1 MGRFDWE
8 RSAEDRPAARPGPL
22 PTSPGQILPLAIE
35 RTEQVE
41 HGRERNRNQDRGP
54 ERVLD
59 VTGATVL
66 TDVGTFR
73 TVALED
79 IARYH
84 YQGNI
89 AQALNA
95 MNGFARMGL
104 IEYRS
109 TRPGPVTYVTLTDHG
124 CRAVRSR
131 SSKNYPLRNFSSGF
145 VRPRD
150 ARHDA
155 ALYGLYQQQSSQI
168 AARSGRVTRI
178 VLEADL
184 VRTINRRL
192 SKIRHLTQSEQLEHK
207 QAIAQELGLRV
218 VNGKIPIPDLRLEYE
233 GPDHEQGKVDLELV
247 TENYHRGSLAF
258 KAQAGFAMY
267 TLAEDFAHLRSA
279 MPDPEIMRGI
289 LSL

>member
-1 MGRFDWE
+1 MGRFDWD
-8 RSAEDRPAARPGPL
+8 RSAEDRSPRRPVPWL
-22 PTSPGQILPLAIE
+22 TNPGQILPLAVE

-41 HGRERNRNQDRGP
+41 HGRERNRNQGRGR

-59 VTGATVL
+59 ATGATVL

-73 TVALED
+73 AVALED

-84 YQGNI
+84 YRGNI
-89 AQALNA
+89 AHALNA
-95 MNGFARMGL
+95 MNRLARMGL

-109 TRPGPVTYVTLTDHG
+109 TRPGPVTYVTLTHHG
-124 CRAVRSR
+124 CRAVRRWSP
-131 SSKNYPLRNFSSGF
+131 KNHPVQNFSSGF

-168 AARSGRVTRI
+168 AARNGRVTRL
-178 VLEADL
+178 VLEADF
-184 VRTINRRL
+184 VRSINRRL
-192 SKIRHLTQSEQLEHK
+192 SKIRHLTQSEQLEQK

-233 GPDHEQGKVDLELV
+233 GPDHEQGKMDLELV
-247 TENYHRGSLAF
+247 TENYSRGSLAF
-258 KAQAGFAMY
+258 KAQAGFALY
-267 TLAEDFAHLRSA
+267 ALAEDFAHRRSA

-289 LSL
+289 LS